1 MPFFF
6 WENHKNS
13 GKKIC
18 VYGKDNEKSFS
29 IAKKLFSE
37 GRVYYFINADYSEN
51 SEPDKLIKEFII
63 SYLSKSLLNKF
74 NNLWFNNCKL

>member
-18 VYGKDNEKSFS
+18 VYEKDNEKSSS

-37 GRVYYFINADYSEN
+37 GKVYYFIDADYSEN
-51 SEPDKLIKEFII
+51 S
-63 SYLSKSLLNKF
+63 
-74 NNLWFNNCKL
+74 